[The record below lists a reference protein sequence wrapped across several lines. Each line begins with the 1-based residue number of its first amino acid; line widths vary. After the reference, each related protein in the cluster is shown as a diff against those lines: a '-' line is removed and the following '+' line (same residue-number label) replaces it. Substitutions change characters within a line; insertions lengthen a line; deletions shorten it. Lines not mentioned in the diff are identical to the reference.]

1 MSTEETQKDY
11 VTCQSCGRIAE
22 VPKWQKDNIAVY
34 TCHPCVFMCAPHT
47 ENGLRL
53 VRLRKAV
60 DAVISVGHKQS
71 IIAML
76 KELEPEDWE

>member
-1 MSTEETQKDY
+1 MSIDDNQLKET
-11 VTCQSCGRIAE
+11 TCYDCGKTIE
-22 VPKWQKDNIAVY
+22 VPKWQDDMVAYCVPCSIA
-34 TCHPCVFMCAPHT
+34 
-47 ENGLRL
+47 GLSKERNDSRI
-53 VRLRKAV
+53 VRLCKAV